1 MMTNRWKNTIKYG
14 KKVKRLLK
22 IKFDSE
28 PVYGDNDKYI
38 MTKIKIYGDNVNTNF
53 QGKGMP
59 KKASY
64 NCLSII
70 MLDSVV
76 KAKKKYYPQTRLEE
90 CKYEAKK
97 AKIENLID
105 DNLETQSHLMSLIMK
120 PIMILTIKRN
130 LTMRK
135 IMLNLMNNF
144 LKVKKAF

>member
-97 AKIENLID
+97 AKIENLIG
-105 DNLETQSHLMSLIMK
+105 DNLETKSSDESDNETHNDSNDK
-120 PIMILTIKRN
+120 TESDNEKDN
-130 LTMRK
+130 AES
-135 IMLNLMNNF
+135 NE
-144 LKVKKAF
+144 